1 MVNIPRLKFKIAAK
15 CTMGEKTKYE
25 ENCFHE
31 IMNNQLW
38 KKVGNKVSATPFLSL
53 FPLVNLP
60 CLKVFT
66 VNKKASLAFF
76 SRSLMH

>member
-1 MVNIPRLKFKIAAK
+1 
-15 CTMGEKTKYE
+15 MGEKTKYE
-25 ENCFHE
+25 EEPIRKKENHFHE

-53 FPLVNLP
+53 FPLVDMP

-76 SRSLMH
+76 SRALITNACTLKS